1 MDLTEKPKKE
11 KKPKKDRKEY
21 IKEYNTTYY
30 EEHKEE
36 ILMQKKLSR
45 QEQQDADLR
54 EELKRWKEDKL
65 KDPHG
70 FEPFYLD
77 NLRDKKK

>member
-1 MDLTEKPKKE
+1 MDLTEKP

-30 EEHKEE
+30 ETHKEE
-36 ILMQKKLSR
+36 ILMQKKMSR
-45 QEQQDADLR
+45 QEQQDADLK

-65 KDPHG
+65 NDPHA
-70 FEPFYLD
+70 FEPFYHD
-77 NLRDKKK
+77 NLLNKKK

>member
-1 MDLTEKPKKE
+1 MDLIDKPKKE

-36 ILMQKKLSR
+36 ILMQKNYQDKNNKT
-45 QEQQDADLR
+45 QIYEQ
-54 EELKRWKEDKL
+54 
-65 KDPHG
+65 
-70 FEPFYLD
+70 
-77 NLRDKKK
+77 N

>member
-30 EEHKEE
+30 EEHKAE
-36 ILMQKKLSR
+36 ILMQKKMSR
-45 QEQQDADLR
+45 QEQQDADLK
-54 EELKRWKEDKL
+54 EELRKWKEDKL
-65 KDPHG
+65 NDPHA

-77 NLRDKKK
+77 NLKTKKK